1 MTTRIF
7 SHQDLMNDRID
18 FNQSVPVIAHGDSW
32 GSFGSLPPW
41 ITGSLFNAMDFG
53 KDVAVVNYAIPGQ
66 LLRDL
71 PDPKKF
77 SKFHMAMTL
86 RGMPNWRA
94 LLISGGGND
103 LIEWIRRGEGHDIA
117 QRILRFPAEWLPADQ
132 GPTRFLSQAGWAS
145 LCDELLE
152 AYVQLDA
159 LRDRNFAGMDIVTH
173 VYDYMTPR
181 FAPALNGVS
190 GPWMAPGFLAA
201 GIPPTAWQA
210 VARVLV
216 DWFFDFLEHRVK
228 TRIGGF
234 LVLDTRGGSTPAQ
247 PGTSGT
253 SNDWANE
260 IHLTAAGYKKLAKAK
275 CNATLRYRAQSWTT
289 GAIVDTAAI
298 RALAVPMAAAAPKAM
313 AANGALKKKAKT
325 ASNGATAE
333 KAEKPMKRAKAAK
346 ATKAAKA
353 VKAAKAMRPKAGG
366 KTPTLTA

>member
-1 MTTRIF
+1 MTTRVF

-94 LLISGGGND
+94 MLISGGGND
-103 LIEWIRRGEGHDIA
+103 LIDWLRRGEGHDIA
-117 QRILRFPAEWLPADQ
+117 QRILRFRTEWLPADQ
-132 GPTRFLSQAGWAS
+132 GSTRYLSQAGWAS
-145 LCDELLE
+145 LCDELLD

-190 GPWMAPGFLAA
+190 GPWMAPAFLAA
-201 GIPPTAWQA
+201 GIPPDEWQA
-210 VARVLV
+210 VARALV

-234 LVLDTRGGSTPAQ
+234 LVLDTRGGSTPAK

-260 IHLTAAGYKKLAKAK
+260 IHLTAAGYRKLAKAT
-275 CNATLRYRAQSWTT
+275 CNATLQARARSWTT
-289 GAIVDTAAI
+289 GAIVDTAAVP
-298 RALAVPMAAAAPKAM
+298 ALAVPMATAAPKAM
-313 AANGALKKKAKT
+313 AANGALKKKPKAT
-325 ASNGATAE
+325 SNGATAAKPVKTAKTP
-333 KAEKPMKRAKAAK
+333 KAVKTVKAGKAAK
-346 ATKAAKA
+346 PKTGKKASAS
-353 VKAAKAMRPKAGG
+353 
-366 KTPTLTA
+366 TA